1 VVRDHEPRRALSPGP
16 DALLVH
22 RRIAAGAATW
32 LRPGG
37 RLILEIGAGQDEALR
52 RLYAEA
58 AGFEE
63 CLVQKDLA
71 GIPRVLSARRPA

>member
-1 VVRDHEPRRALSPGP
+1 
-16 DALLVH
+16 VH